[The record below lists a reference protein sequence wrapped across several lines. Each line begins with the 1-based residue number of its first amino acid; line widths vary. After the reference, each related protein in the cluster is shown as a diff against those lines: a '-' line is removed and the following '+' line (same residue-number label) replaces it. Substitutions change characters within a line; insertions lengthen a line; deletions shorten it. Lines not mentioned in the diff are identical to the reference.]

1 MKQLA
6 NLSII
11 AGIVGISGLLVACG
25 GDTKA
30 NADASVTADAAP
42 DANTSNELPV
52 PAQGFQIKSPLVT
65 IGAGKEETWRF
76 FTTFRGDPEVGVK
89 RWQSRMTPG
98 SHHLIMYFT
107 NSPLGPD
114 GTVQK
119 GSCNGGNANIPVWT
133 YSAQSADNEAVMP
146 AGVGMTVKNN
156 QAICVEMHYLNTT
169 DTDIKARI
177 TVNGETYAAGTTY
190 MKAAAYVT
198 YNLSINIPP
207 NSTGMAQG
215 SCAVP
220 ADAKF
225 FAMST
230 HVHKQGTLTQVHDG
244 AAMVFEATDWEHP
257 GSKPFDAPFYTF
269 ASGKLNYRCEYN
281 NTTNNVIKT
290 GSSALTDEMCM
301 AVGYFFPANKSVL
314 CLNDTVVP

>member
-6 NLSII
+6 TLSII
-11 AGIVGISGLLVACG
+11 VGISISGLLVACG
-25 GDTKA
+25 SDSSVT
-30 NADASVTADAAP
+30 ADAPITADAAP
-42 DANTSNELPV
+42 DANASTELPV
-52 PAQGFQIKSPLVT
+52 PAQGFQLKSPFVT
-65 IGAGKEETWRF
+65 IGAGKEETWRY

-107 NSPLGPD
+107 SSALGPD

-119 GSCNGGNANIPVWT
+119 GSCNGGSGNIPVWT
-133 YSAQSADNEAVMP
+133 YSAQSADAEAVMP

-156 QAICVEMHYLNTT
+156 QAICIEMHYLNTT
-169 DTDIKARI
+169 DADLNARV
-177 TVNGETYAAGTTY
+177 TVNGETYAAGTSY

-198 YNLSINIPP
+198 SNLSINIPAQ
-207 NSTGMAQG
+207 STGMAQG

-244 AAMVFEATDWEHP
+244 AAVVFEATDWEHP

-281 NTTNNVIKT
+281 NPTDRVIKT
-290 GSSALTDEMCM
+290 GSSAITDEMCM
-301 AVGYFFPANKSVL
+301 AVGYFFPANKAVL
-314 CLNDTVVP
+314 CLNDTVVQQ